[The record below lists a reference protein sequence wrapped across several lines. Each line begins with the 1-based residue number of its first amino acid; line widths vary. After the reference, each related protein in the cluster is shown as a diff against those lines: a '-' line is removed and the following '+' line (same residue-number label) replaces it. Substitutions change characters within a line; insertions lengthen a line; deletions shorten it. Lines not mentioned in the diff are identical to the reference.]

1 MRVHAPET
9 PCEGLSM
16 RIVTGDDIRSVCS
29 WPFAVEALRAGH
41 MMPPADLRDS
51 LIENSG
57 RKMLVRTAWIP
68 GLASG
73 VKAVTIYPDNP
84 AQSPAMPSV
93 QGQVLL
99 FDEARG
105 DVVAVL
111 EGVDLTAWKTAGDS
125 ALGSSC
131 LARNDVRTM
140 LMVGA
145 GSMARPLIDAH
156 RSVRPSL
163 ERVMVWNRNMARAGE
178 LVQRL
183 KGDGID
189 AEAVA
194 DLDQAVSEADLIS
207 SATMATDPLIRGNA
221 LKPGAHV
228 DLVGAYTPSM
238 READDAALSRGRL
251 FVDSRATTVPHI
263 GELMIP
269 LASGAIAEADIAGD
283 LHELVQGRAGRRS
296 ADEITVFKNGGGAHL
311 DVMIAHAVYR
321 AVGG

>member
-1 MRVHAPET
+1 
-9 PCEGLSM
+9 M
-16 RIVTGDDIRSVCS
+16 RIVTGDDIRQVCS

-41 MMPPADLRDS
+41 LMPPADLRDS
-51 LIENSG
+51 LIENAG

-84 AQSPAMPSV
+84 SQTPAMPSV

-99 FDEARG
+99 FDEAQG
-105 DVVAVL
+105 HVVAVL

-131 LARNDVRTM
+131 LARPDVQTM

-156 RSVRPSL
+156 RAVRPSL
-163 ERVMVWNRNMARAGE
+163 SRVMVWNRNVARAE
-178 LVQRL
+178 TLVKAL
-183 KGDGID
+183 GADGID
-189 AEAVA
+189 AEAVT
-194 DLDQAVSEADLIS
+194 DLDAAVSQADLIS
-207 SATMATDPLIRGNA
+207 SATMSTEPLIRGEA

-238 READDAALSRGRL
+238 READDAALRRGRL

-269 LASGAIAEADIAGD
+269 LAAGVLSEADIAGD
-283 LHELVQGRAGRRS
+283 MHDLVQTHAGRQS
-296 ADEITVFKNGGGAHL
+296 PDEITLFKNGGGAHL
-311 DVMIAHAVYR
+311 DVMIAHAVYLALEGR
-321 AVGG
+321 

>member
-1 MRVHAPET
+1 
-9 PCEGLSM
+9 M
-16 RIVTGDDIRSVCS
+16 RIITGDDIRSVCS
-29 WPFAVEALRAGH
+29 WPMAVEALRAGH
-41 MMPPADLRDS
+41 LLAPADLRDS
-51 LIENSG
+51 LVENAG
-57 RKMLVRTAWIP
+57 RKMLVRTAWIA

-84 AQSPAMPSV
+84 GANPPLPSV

-131 LARNDVRTM
+131 LSRPDIRIM

-156 RSVRPSL
+156 CSVRPSL
-163 ERVMVWNRNMARAGE
+163 DRVLVWNRNQARAE
-178 LVQRL
+178 NLVQSL
-183 KGDGID
+183 ADDGITAEVVTDLD
-189 AEAVA
+189 AAVA
-194 DLDQAVSEADLIS
+194 RADLIS
-207 SATMATDPLIRGNA
+207 SATMSTEPLIHGAA

-238 READDAALSRGRL
+238 READDAALTRAQL
-251 FVDSRATTVPHI
+251 FVDSLATTVGHI
-263 GELMIP
+263 GEVMIP
-269 LASGAIAEADIAGD
+269 LASGAITKADIQGD
-283 LHELVQGRAGRRS
+283 MHDLVQGKAGRRS
-296 ADEITVFKNGGGAHL
+296 DDEITVFKNGGGAHL
-311 DVMIAHAVYR
+311 DVMIAHAVAK
-321 AVGG
+321 AVAAR

>member
-1 MRVHAPET
+1 
-9 PCEGLSM
+9 M
-16 RIVTGDDIRSVCS
+16 RIVTGSDIRSVCS

-41 MMPPADLRDS
+41 LMPPADLRDS
-51 LIENSG
+51 LIEQTG

-84 AQSPAMPSV
+84 SQTPPMPSV

-125 ALGSSC
+125 ALGASC
-131 LARNDVRTM
+131 LARQDAATM

-156 RSVRPSL
+156 RAMRPSL
-163 ERVMVWNRNMARAGE
+163 ETVLVWNRGQERAEALARALE
-178 LVQRL
+178 A
-183 KGDGID
+183 DGVS
-189 AEAVA
+189 AEVVA
-194 DLDQAVSEADLIS
+194 DLDEAVSRADLIS
-207 SATMATDPLIRGNA
+207 SATMSTEPLIRGEA
-221 LKPGAHV
+221 LKPGTHV

-238 READDAALSRGRL
+238 READDAALTRGRL
-251 FVDSRATTVPHI
+251 FVDSFATTVGHI
-263 GELMIP
+263 GEVMIP
-269 LASGAIAEADIAGD
+269 MAAGVISREDIQGD
-283 LHELVQGRAGRRS
+283 LHALVHGRTSRHS
-296 ADEITVFKNGGGAHL
+296 PDEITLFKNGGGAHL
-311 DVMIAHAVYR
+311 DVMIAHAVYLALKGR
-321 AVGG
+321 

>member
-1 MRVHAPET
+1 
-9 PCEGLSM
+9 M
-16 RIVTGDDIRSVCS
+16 RIVTGSDIRSVCS

-41 MMPPADLRDS
+41 MLAPAELRDS
-51 LIENSG
+51 LVENAG

-73 VKAVTIYPDNP
+73 VKAVTIYPENP
-84 AQSPAMPSV
+84 AQKPPRPSV

-99 FDEARG
+99 FDEAEG
-105 DVVAVL
+105 NVVAVL

-131 LARNDVRTM
+131 LSRTDVKTM

-163 ERVMVWNRNMARAGE
+163 DTVMIWNRNQARAEE
-178 LVQRL
+178 LAKAL
-183 KGDGID
+183 GADGIK

-194 DLDQAVSEADLIS
+194 DLDEAVSRADLICT
-207 SATMATDPLIRGNA
+207 ATMSKVPLIRGEA

-228 DLVGAYTPSM
+228 DLVGAYTPDM
-238 READDAALSRGRL
+238 READDATLTRGRL
-251 FVDSRATTVPHI
+251 FVDSYATTVGHI
-263 GELMIP
+263 GEVMIP
-269 LASGAIAEADIAGD
+269 MESGVISREDIQGNMHD
-283 LHELVQGRAGRRS
+283 LVQGKAGRQS
-296 ADEITVFKNGGGAHL
+296 DDEITVFKNGGGAHL
-311 DVMIAHAVYR
+311 DIMIAHAVHGALEGR
-321 AVGG
+321 

>member
-1 MRVHAPET
+1 
-9 PCEGLSM
+9 M

-51 LIENSG
+51 LVENAG

-84 AQSPAMPSV
+84 SAEPARPSV

-99 FDEARG
+99 FDEAQG
-105 DVVAVL
+105 HVVAVL

-131 LARNDVRTM
+131 LSRENVRTM

-156 RSVRPSL
+156 RSVRPSIDK
-163 ERVMVWNRNMARAGE
+163 VMIWNRNISRAEALAGS
-178 LVQRL
+178 LTD
-183 KGDGID
+183 DGIA

-194 DLDQAVSEADLIS
+194 DLDEATSRADLIS
-207 SATMATDPLIRGNA
+207 SATMSTEPLIRGEA
-221 LKPGAHV
+221 LKPGTHV

-238 READDAALSRGRL
+238 READDVALTRGRL
-251 FVDSRATTVPHI
+251 FVDSTATTVEHI

-269 LASGAIAEADIAGD
+269 LASGVISKVDIQGD
-283 LHELVQGRAGRRS
+283 MHDLVQGKAGRRS
-296 ADEITVFKNGGGAHL
+296 DDEITVFKNGGGAHL
-311 DVMIAHAVYR
+311 DVMIGHAVYK
-321 AVGG
+321 ALKGQ

>member
-1 MRVHAPET
+1 
-9 PCEGLSM
+9 M

-41 MMPPADLRDS
+41 LMEPADLRDS
-51 LIENSG
+51 LIEQAG

-84 AQSPAMPSV
+84 SQTPPMPSV

-105 DVVAVL
+105 HVVAVL

-125 ALGSSC
+125 ALGASC
-131 LARNDVRTM
+131 LARPDVSTM

-156 RSVRPSL
+156 RSVRPSI
-163 ERVMVWNRNMARAGE
+163 ERVMVWNRGQARAAE
-178 LVQRL
+178 LVAQLTR
-183 KGDGID
+183 DGIAAEVVNDLD
-189 AEAVA
+189 AAVA
-194 DLDQAVSEADLIS
+194 RAELIS
-207 SATMATDPLIRGNA
+207 SATMATEPLIRGDMLA
-221 LKPGAHV
+221 PGTHV

-238 READDAALSRGRL
+238 READDAALTRGRL
-251 FVDSRATTVPHI
+251 FVDSFATTVGHI
-263 GELMIP
+263 GEVMIP
-269 LASGAIAEADIAGD
+269 MDAGVISREDIKGD
-283 LHELVQGRAGRRS
+283 MHALVQGRAGRQS
-296 ADEITVFKNGGGAHL
+296 PEEITVFKNGGGAHL
-311 DVMIAHAVYR
+311 DVMIAHAVHLALEGR
-321 AVGG
+321 

>member
-1 MRVHAPET
+1 
-9 PCEGLSM
+9 M
-16 RIVTGDDIRSVCS
+16 RIITGDDIRSVCS
-29 WPFAVEALRAGH
+29 WPMAVEALRAGH
-41 MMPPADLRDS
+41 LLAPADLRDS
-51 LIENSG
+51 LVENAG
-57 RKMLVRTAWIP
+57 RKMLVRTAWIA

-84 AQSPAMPSV
+84 GANPPLPSV

-131 LARNDVRTM
+131 LSRPDIRTM

-163 ERVMVWNRNMARAGE
+163 DRVLVWNRNQARAE
-178 LVQRL
+178 NLVQAL
-183 KGDGID
+183 ADDGITAEVVTDLD
-189 AEAVA
+189 AAVA
-194 DLDQAVSEADLIS
+194 RADLIS
-207 SATMATDPLIRGNA
+207 SATMSTEPLIHGAA

-238 READDAALSRGRL
+238 READDAALTRGRL
-251 FVDSRATTVPHI
+251 FVDSLATTVGHI
-263 GELMIP
+263 GEVMIP
-269 LASGAIAEADIAGD
+269 LASGAITKADIQGD
-283 LHELVQGRAGRRS
+283 MHDLVQGKAGRRS
-296 ADEITVFKNGGGAHL
+296 DDEITVFKNGGGAHL
-311 DVMIAHAVYR
+311 DVMIAHAVAK
-321 AVGG
+321 AVAAR

>member
-1 MRVHAPET
+1 
-9 PCEGLSM
+9 M
-16 RIVTGDDIRSVCS
+16 RIVSGDDIRSVCS

-41 MMPPADLRDS
+41 RMPPADLRDS
-51 LIENSG
+51 LIENAG

-84 AQSPAMPSV
+84 SAEPARPSV

-99 FDEARG
+99 FDEAQG
-105 DVVAVL
+105 HVVAVL

-131 LARNDVRTM
+131 LARDDVKSM

-163 ERVMVWNRNMARAGE
+163 ERVMVWNRNNARAAK
-178 LVQRL
+178 LVQTL
-183 KGDGID
+183 IADGID

-194 DLDQAVSEADLIS
+194 DLDAAVGRADLIS
-207 SATMATDPLIRGNA
+207 SATMSTEPLIKGRA
-221 LKPGAHV
+221 LKAGAHV

-238 READDAALSRGRL
+238 READDAALTGGRL
-251 FVDSRATTVPHI
+251 YVDSRATTVPHI

-269 LASGAIAEADIAGD
+269 LAA
-283 LHELVQGRAGRRS
+283 
-296 ADEITVFKNGGGAHL
+296 
-311 DVMIAHAVYR
+311 
-321 AVGG
+321 

>member
-1 MRVHAPET
+1 
-9 PCEGLSM
+9 M
-16 RIVTGDDIRSVCS
+16 RIVTGNDIRSICS

-41 MMPPADLRDS
+41 LMPPADLRDS
-51 LIENSG
+51 LIEQAG

-73 VKAVTIYPDNP
+73 VKAVTIYPGNP
-84 AQSPAMPSV
+84 SQTPPLPSV

-125 ALGSSC
+125 ALGASC
-131 LARNDVRTM
+131 LARQDVATM

-156 RSVRPSL
+156 RAMRPSL
-163 ERVMVWNRNMARAGE
+163 ETVLVWNRGRERAE
-178 LVQRL
+178 VLAQAL
-183 KGDGID
+183 EADGVS
-189 AEAVA
+189 AEVVA
-194 DLDQAVSEADLIS
+194 DLDEAVSRADLIS
-207 SATMATDPLIRGNA
+207 SATMSTEPLIRGEA

-238 READDAALSRGRL
+238 READDAALRRGRL
-251 FVDSRATTVPHI
+251 FVDSYATTVGHI
-263 GELMIP
+263 GEVMIP
-269 LASGAIAEADIAGD
+269 MAAGVIAREDIEGD
-283 LHELVQGRAGRRS
+283 LHALVHGRTSRHS
-296 ADEITVFKNGGGAHL
+296 PDEITIFKNGGGAHL
-311 DVMIAHAVYR
+311 DVMIAHAVYLALKGR
-321 AVGG
+321 

>member
-1 MRVHAPET
+1 
-9 PCEGLSM
+9 M

-41 MMPPADLRDS
+41 LMPPADLRDS
-51 LIENSG
+51 LVENAG

-84 AQSPAMPSV
+84 SATPPMPSV

-105 DVVAVL
+105 DVVAAL

-125 ALGSSC
+125 ALGASC
-131 LARNDVRTM
+131 LARPDVATM

-156 RSVRPSL
+156 RSVRPSID
-163 ERVMVWNRNMARAGE
+163 RVMVWNRGQARAAE
-178 LVQRL
+178 LAASL
-183 KGDGID
+183 KRDGIAAEVVTD
-189 AEAVA
+189 LDEAVSRA
-194 DLDQAVSEADLIS
+194 ELIS
-207 SATMATDPLIRGNA
+207 SATMSTEPLIRGEA
-221 LKPGAHV
+221 LKPGTHV

-238 READDAALSRGRL
+238 READDAALTRGRL
-251 FVDSRATTVPHI
+251 FVDSFATTVGHI
-263 GELMIP
+263 GEVMIP
-269 LASGAIAEADIAGD
+269 MAAGVISRDDIEGD
-283 LHELVQGRAGRRS
+283 LHALVHGRTTRHS
-296 ADEITVFKNGGGAHL
+296 PDEITVFKNGGGAHL
-311 DVMIAHAVYR
+311 DVMIAHAVYLALEGR
-321 AVGG
+321 